1 MAQSTT
7 IQAAQSKTTERY
19 AVYDSPDGDE
29 QQEMVGTYITM
40 SVAEQL
46 GEYIELT
53 VSEGDGDGLSLTSDK
68 ETSSFVV
75 FSSEADAIE
84 ATYISHE
91 VLDTIGADSD
101 STLNMLAR
109 PSTEEAFSDALEAQ
123 TVSKDETEQEAEALL
138 AGSESE
144 SKQSGES
151 ETDEEQEAQNLVSND
166 EIGI

>member
-46 GEYIELT
+46 GEYIELI

-84 ATYISHE
+84 ATYISYE

-109 PSTEEAFSDALEAQ
+109 PSTEDAFSDALEAQ
-123 TVSKDETEQEAEALL
+123 TVSEDETEQEAEALL

-144 SKQSGES
+144 SCASD